1 MKPALGH
8 VTCGLGGADGLRL
21 AVVGAG
27 WLAGCVCCAVLV
39 GWWWLEVRAGDVGC
53 VALRVDAIW
62 LVVCW
67 LVCLLNWLVD
77 VGGGVVIGRV
87 LAAGDIGCG
96 GYVER

>member
-1 MKPALGH
+1 MVGGGWR
-8 VTCGLGGADGLRL
+8 CGA
-21 AVVGAG
+21 
-27 WLAGCVCCAVLV
+27 
-39 GWWWLEVRAGDVGC
+39 AGDVGC

-77 VGGGVVIGRV
+77 VVVVCGDWACFG
-87 LAAGDIGCG
+87 AAGDVGCG